1 MKIRIYFFI
10 LFAGAVLFI
19 ACSGNNNSGNKA
31 PAAEVK
37 DISDS
42 NKNAD
47 EVFKKQIVGTWTSF
61 ESVRGETIL
70 FEDNGKYSGY
80 DGRDEY
86 EGNWEIKNHKI
97 NLSLGGLFALDI
109 KADTLYLDSLKYMR
123 QAQVLTDMN
132 K

>member
-1 MKIRIYFFI
+1 MKFRIYFFI
-10 LFAGAVLFI
+10 SFVCAVLLI

-31 PAAEVK
+31 PAAIVK
-37 DISDS
+37 DIADS

-47 EVFKKQIVGTWTSF
+47 EIFRKQIVGTWTSF
-61 ESVRGETIL
+61 ETVRGETIV

-80 DGRDEY
+80 DGRDQY

-97 NLSLGGLFALDI
+97 NLSLGGLFSLDI

-123 QAQVLTDMN
+123 QAPALTDRN

>member
-1 MKIRIYFFI
+1 MKIKIYFF
-10 LFAGAVLFI
+10 LSFTCAVLLI

-31 PAAEVK
+31 AAEVK
-37 DISDS
+37 DITDS
-42 NKNAD
+42 NKNID
-47 EVFKKQIVGTWTSF
+47 DIFRKHIVGTWTSF
-61 ESVRGETIL
+61 ETVRGETIV

-80 DGRDEY
+80 DGRDQY

-97 NLSLGGLFALDI
+97 NLSLGGLFSLDI

-123 QAQVLTDMN
+123 QAPELTDRN